1 MQLASTKNPSCS
13 GELRMG
19 LGFMG
24 ALDGGGSAVRV
35 IARAKS
41 KSDQAAALALGRLCV
56 RLRFVEGANP
66 NATSC
71 VGDPG
76 DSIDDEEVVV
86 VSSDESESDIFTHTH
101 TYYISIKNF
110 YFFCFFF
117 SFF

>member
-1 MQLASTKNPSCS
+1 
-13 GELRMG
+13 
-19 LGFMG
+19 MG

-41 KSDQAAALALGRLCV
+41 KSDQAALALGRLWV

-66 NATSC
+66 NAIRR

-86 VSSDESESDIFTHTH
+86 DEDEDSLIFYNTMQCIQYDI
-101 TYYISIKNF
+101 YAYMNLL
-110 YFFCFFF
+110 
-117 SFF
+117 

>member
-1 MQLASTKNPSCS
+1 MQLASTKNPSFS

-41 KSDQAAALALGRLCV
+41 ESDQAALALDRLWV

-66 NATSC
+66 NAIRR

-76 DSIDDEEVVV
+76 DSIDEDADEDEDEDLAMLMP
-86 VSSDESESDIFTHTH
+86 SSESESDIFTHIPI
-101 TYYISIKNF
+101 TYQ
-110 YFFCFFF
+110 
-117 SFF
+117 

>member
-1 MQLASTKNPSCS
+1 MQLASTKNPSFS

-41 KSDQAAALALGRLCV
+41 KSDQAALALGRLWV
-56 RLRFVEGANP
+56 RLRFAEGANP
-66 NATSC
+66 NAIRR

-76 DSIDDEEVVV
+76 DSIDDEEDA
-86 VSSDESESDIFTHTH
+86 DEDADEDEDSLIFYNTMQYIQYNI
-101 TYYISIKNF
+101 TYMHI
-110 YFFCFFF
+110 
-117 SFF
+117 

>member
-1 MQLASTKNPSCS
+1 
-13 GELRMG
+13 MG

-56 RLRFVEGANP
+56 RLRFRVVEGEGANP
-66 NATSC
+66 NATRC

-86 VSSDESESDIFTHTH
+86 DDDGDSLIF
-101 TYYISIKNF
+101 YNPI
-110 YFFCFFF
+110 
-117 SFF
+117 

>member
-1 MQLASTKNPSCS
+1 
-13 GELRMG
+13 
-19 LGFMG
+19 MG

-41 KSDQAAALALGRLCV
+41 KSDQAALALGRLWV

-66 NATSC
+66 NAIRR

-86 VSSDESESDIFTHTH
+86 DEDEDSLIFYNTMQYDI
-101 TYYISIKNF
+101 YAYMNLL
-110 YFFCFFF
+110 
-117 SFF
+117 